1 MEASEHTAAVFFVG
15 NRLMLDDGV
24 GPAAYDEILA
34 GYDIPENV
42 TLVDVGCM
50 SLDMLPY
57 VERCDV
63 ILTVDAVDGTGD
75 APGTVYRFEPDAM
88 ARHSGPEASLH
99 DLKLVDLFDA
109 ASLMGYEAEG
119 FCLGMQVGNPS
130 PEQFVVGL
138 TPECAAALPARV
150 QTSSAERHRLGF
162 PCHNNYTGLPMSP
175 PTGVRR
181 RLSAMEG
188 ERVLPPLASG
198 GAQIADDAVG
208 AAGVAGAAE
217 FAAEVHPLRVDEQPL
232 GPGVHLQQD
241 VLHLLRRVGRRPGQ
255 LQPVRDAEHVGVH
268 RDALGVFEGLAHHA
282 VRRLAA
288 HAGQLLQCVHVG
300 WDLAAEVGHHHLGQ
314 RHEVFSFRTE
324 EAERA
329 DDFRHLVGRGRR

>member
-1 MEASEHTAAVFFVG
+1 MEASERTAAVFFVG

-138 TPECAAALPARV
+138 TPECAAALPLLVETEGATKVAPYGGKTATIRYGRGKGP
-150 QTSSAERHRLGF
+150 T
-162 PCHNNYTGLPMSP
+162 PTGLGWG
-175 PTGVRR
+175 TDRR
-181 RLSAMEG
+181 RCS
-188 ERVLPPLASG
+188 RRSG
-198 GAQIADDAVG
+198 G
-208 AAGVAGAAE
+208 
-217 FAAEVHPLRVDEQPL
+217 
-232 GPGVHLQQD
+232 
-241 VLHLLRRVGRRPGQ
+241 
-255 LQPVRDAEHVGVH
+255 
-268 RDALGVFEGLAHHA
+268 
-282 VRRLAA
+282 
-288 HAGQLLQCVHVG
+288 C
-300 WDLAAEVGHHHLGQ
+300 
-314 RHEVFSFRTE
+314 
-324 EAERA
+324 
-329 DDFRHLVGRGRR
+329 GRGRTRGRNAPTGG